1 MTIKKIYSKRI
12 AYELRKRG
20 FKIIGVEPSEYKP
33 QFDAYLFQE
42 SEELEKAMGEII
54 NSGR

>member
-1 MTIKKIYSKRI
+1 MKKIFSKRI

-20 FKIIGVEPSEYKP
+20 FKIIGTEPNIYKP
-33 QFDAYLFQE
+33 ELDVYLFQD

-54 NSGR
+54 NGR

>member
-1 MTIKKIYSKRI
+1 MTIKKIFSKRI

-20 FKIIGVEPSEYKP
+20 FKIIGTEPSEYKP

-54 NSGR
+54 NGR